1 MPLPLSNLCT
11 QGLSALA
18 LLAFSATTSVFTLQ
32 TTIPND
38 VSPCQEVVYRITLTN
53 SSPQPQAAGTLQY
66 CLPEGLQYTAVT
78 GLTVADGTDPRCP
91 VFSLPAI
98 NGNAGLSFE
107 LHVRVG
113 CAAPDQGGARDT
125 IRINAGGTPHDPLFG
140 SEYNVRV
147 PVVSLTPG
155 QNWDYTG
162 ATGDLFTRT
171 FTLRNEGFGAV
182 FQLFIIDTFAQTGVQ
197 LINTTGTMKGDTLI
211 LGGADLGPDGLLS
224 HLDSVV
230 VTQTL
235 RLSGCPNNN
244 LIVQYGWRCPDGETC
259 TSSKF
264 DFYSL
269 SAAFSAAPNVTVSTN
284 APFIPPGPCTPG
296 PLEIRIANTG
306 NAPALDIEWIAGYFG
321 FPTDPPETWQK
332 VGCMPMRFFS
342 AGFTALADVS
352 APGSAEAYRIPL
364 SILSADPDGPGGL
377 SDEDGDGQYDDL
389 APGNS
394 AVLTLNVE
402 FDPTCIAC
410 NNALASWYIGS
421 RVTFTNTCGNT
432 VSSAWPANL
441 GTGIAFSGE
450 GFDDANE
457 FLLEAGK
464 EYDFE
469 YGLNL
474 SFTGLDA
481 QCPNDSLI
489 LHFILPKVLTAPAV
503 FQPTLDGA
511 ALPNWAAGD
520 TLYLL
525 LPKPAG
531 NLVMPLLTVCPPDID
546 DSAICTPPYRPRTY
560 QAEVLMTWTCGD
572 GCDQELELLCAATD
586 HFTLDC
592 PRPEDTT
599 QMHGIFADS
608 FWVQRVTLGFTDHT
622 MTTRVD
628 LNTPGLA
635 LSTAIPYDTVLFRA
649 SALIDGT
656 VGDMFDS
663 AQIQVY
669 YFNDFNG
676 PYFNRL
682 NSAITLVDAESGQS
696 YLCDQLV
703 TDEYVWK
710 GYHIWEITLLPLTQ
724 PGGCLFAAGVRLT
737 PGDRIE
743 LEIRAHVNEDV
754 PNEDLTILDD
764 LRVRFPFMYHGDS
777 VLCKMKNAGFGVINP
792 DYAFSI
798 GQNFPLEVCEN
809 LRVELNFFQGY
820 SPKIDTDIF
829 PGEIRPL
836 FVYDSLWVNLGPG
849 YEYVPGSAVWQ
860 YDEGDGAVA
869 LPVTQQIPLAD
880 PTPVILASGAPG
892 LLFLRP
898 PGLPVTDYYKGGAPA
913 LLLFDARLLCPPDT
927 TRTLADVAGR
937 RLLAS
942 LDRINV
948 MQSVENTGIPDLNEL
963 SLTTSAP
970 LSVSRVPT
978 WYVEYCNPIPGFNI
992 PEPLIFISPG
1002 ATLQLTGATD
1012 VTDFGAPEPL
1022 ALEFPDS
1029 NTILIRGLRLD
1040 GDDCRT
1046 IEITAGLI
1054 DCVPDTLTL
1063 RPGLQCDNAAPCILD
1078 HPLELVFIPKEGFAQ
1093 INVTESPATAV
1104 SLCDPVDYTVKVL
1117 NVDEG
1122 NLYEVEVLV
1131 KLPQAGQVY
1140 VPGSAVAV
1148 YNGVNV
1154 PLPDPVATP
1163 DGLLWALDFSQ
1174 PPFNID
1180 GLPGVFAAP
1189 ANALEIRFQVET
1201 NCEYIDGARF
1211 FYSTSWNN
1219 VCGARKDAS
1228 RFVAPELSIV
1238 GEPTASNDYQ
1248 ILLDIPFPASFCAE
1262 VPLRVTVIN
1271 PGNLGPSGA
1280 NEKIRVA
1287 VPAGFNYVPGSFQA
1301 VHNGPAGPP
1310 AQLPFDEVLF
1320 LYFNMPP
1327 GVAAG
1332 DSVIFL
1338 FNIQNTVVTPACS
1351 ESYDFLVQTLQT
1363 QNVACDNA
1371 GCDIDFITRE
1381 APFSTVFEK
1390 PSYLL
1395 SDPSG
1400 SGQSLDAN
1408 QESWQIEF
1416 LINNTAANLPG
1427 GGALQVEIRL
1437 DVDQNGQLDA
1447 ADPLLQTAA
1456 ADVNGLLPGAARL
1469 FLETVNVPGIAA
1481 CSGIWIALTDT
1492 VCSCTQGAI
1501 YIPFIPLKNSGT
1513 DTAVCA
1519 GYPLQTG
1526 AVPANNYQYEW
1537 IPASPWLSDAGAANP
1552 VYLYQGNFGGGQLF
1566 SETIVLKTTRPAG
1579 CVSFDTVQITTR
1591 LVNLSLSASPALCWG
1606 DSTGSI
1612 SSMALGAEAP
1622 VTYTWNDPALTG
1634 DQLTGIP
1641 AGDYTLIVV
1650 DSLGCAD
1657 TASVTVTQ
1665 PEPLSVALTPSDYNG
1680 FGISCAGLADGS
1692 ITATAAGGTSA
1703 YQYAWSPAGSGP
1715 VLGNLPAGDYTVTVT
1730 DTNGCTAE
1738 GALTLDEPQ
1747 PLVLDTLVTDAV
1759 CPGGANGEITVS
1771 IEGGVAPFSAN
1782 GQTVTGSVWTQN
1794 NLVAG
1799 TYTVTVTDANNCSAQ
1814 ISAFVDSLLSTF
1826 SLTTDSTTCFGDA
1839 DGLIT
1844 IQGNGYPPFQY
1855 AWPGGANGA
1864 VFMGGA
1870 GTYTCTVT
1878 DALGCSYLLT
1888 AEIEQPALLVAGAEI
1903 VHPACF
1909 GDSTGQ
1915 ISLNASGGTAPY
1927 QFAPA
1932 GPVLNGLPDG
1942 VYPFLVTD
1950 ARGCTTAF
1958 DAVLTAPAPLN
1969 LSLNAVDVVCHG
1981 SSTGQVNTLS
1991 GGGVPPFSF
2000 QWSNGA
2006 GGANLNG
2013 VPAGVYTVTLTD
2025 ANGCTITGSGA
2036 VQEPPAY
2043 EPVFTP
2049 VQIPCAGKT
2058 NGVLSVENLPSGTL
2072 FGLDQQ
2078 PFTKINLFE
2087 RVRGGVRVLQIKDSL
2102 GCVFQ
2107 FEYEMPELPL
2117 ELGRVFSDTIIHIGD
2132 SVLLYTEINPA
2143 LPPGIMVDVQW
2154 LSLISALD
2162 SCGNCP
2168 ELWVKPLRTTPYPVR
2183 FTTPE
2188 GCVWEQQA
2196 LVGVLRDSVY
2206 APNVISID
2214 AQQPQNQ
2221 YFTLYSRP
2229 GALNR
2234 INSLRI
2240 FDRWGELVFERL
2252 NFAPNEF
2259 SLGWNGAWRGQKPVP
2274 GVFVWYAEVE
2284 YADGAAELLKGD
2296 VTVLR

>member
-1 MPLPLSNLCT
+1 MPLPLSNLCA
-11 QGLSALA
+11 QGLSAFA
-18 LLAFSATTSVFTLQ
+18 LLAFAANASVFTLQ
-32 TTIPND
+32 TNIPND
-38 VSPCQEVVYRITLTN
+38 LSPCQEAVYQVTITN
-53 SSPQPQAAGTLQY
+53 SSPQPQVAGALQY

-78 GLTVADGTDPRCP
+78 GLTVADGSDPRCP

-98 NGNAGLSFE
+98 NGNASLSFE
-107 LHVRVG
+107 LRVRVG
-113 CAAPDQGGARDT
+113 CSAPDQGGVRDT
-125 IRINAGGTPHDPLFG
+125 IRITTGGMPQDPLFG

-155 QNWDYTG
+155 QNWEYTG
-162 ATGDLFTRT
+162 ATGDVFSRT
-171 FTLRNEGFGAV
+171 FTLKNEGFGGV
-182 FQLFIIDTFAQTGVQ
+182 FQLFVIDTFARTGVE
-197 LINTTGTMKGDTLI
+197 LINTTGTVKGDTLV
-211 LGGADLGPDGLLS
+211 LSGADLGPDGLLS

-259 TSSKF
+259 ISSKF
-264 DFYSL
+264 DFNTL
-269 SAAFSAAPNVTVSTN
+269 SAAFSAAPNVEVSAN

-306 NAPALDIEWIAGYFG
+306 NAPALNLEWITGYYG
-321 FPTDPPETWQK
+321 FPTDPPEAWQK
-332 VGCMPMRFFS
+332 AECLPMHFFS
-342 AGFTALADVS
+342 AGTTPLTDVS
-352 APGSAEAYRIPL
+352 APGSIEPYRMPL
-364 SILSADPDGPGGL
+364 SVLTADPDGPGGL
-377 SDEDGDGQYDDL
+377 TDEDGDGRYDDL

-394 AVLTLNVE
+394 AILTLNVG
-402 FDPTCIAC
+402 FDPACIAC
-410 NNALASWYIGS
+410 NNALAGWYIGS

-441 GTGIAFSGE
+441 STGIAFSGE
-450 GFDDANE
+450 GFDDGNE

-464 EYDFE
+464 QYDFE
-469 YGLNL
+469 YGLNV
-474 SFTGLDA
+474 SFSGLDA

-489 LHFILPKVLTAPAV
+489 LHFILPEVLAAPPV

-531 NLVMPLLTVCPPDID
+531 NLVMPLTTVCPPDID
-546 DSAICTPPYRPRTY
+546 DSAICSPPYQPRTY
-560 QAEVLMTWTCGD
+560 QVEVLMTWTCGD
-572 GCDQELELLCAATD
+572 GCDKELELLCDAGD

-608 FWVQRVTLGFTDHT
+608 FWVQRVTLGFTDHS
-622 MTTRVD
+622 MSARVD
-628 LNTPGLA
+628 PATPGLA
-635 LSTAIPYDTVLFRA
+635 LNTAIPYDTVLMRA

-656 VGDMFDS
+656 SGDLFDS

-669 YFNDFNG
+669 YFNDFNS
-676 PYFNRL
+676 PYLKRL
-682 NSAITLVDAESGQS
+682 NTAVTLLDAESGQS

-724 PGGCLFAAGVRLT
+724 PGGCLYAGGVHLT
-737 PGDRIE
+737 LGDRIE
-743 LEIRAHVNEDV
+743 LEIRAHVTEDV
-754 PNEDLTILDD
+754 PNEDVTILDD

-777 VLCKMKNAGFGVINP
+777 VLCKMKNTEFRVINP
-792 DYAFSI
+792 DYAFSV

-809 LRVELNFFQGY
+809 LQVELNFFQGY
-820 SPKIDTDIF
+820 SPAIDTDIF

-836 FVYDSLWVNLGPG
+836 FVYDSLWVGLGPG

-860 YDEGDGAVA
+860 YDEGDGGAT

-880 PTPVILASGAPG
+880 PTTVTLASGEPG

-913 LLLFDARLLCPPDT
+913 LLRFDARLLCPPDT
-927 TRTLADVAGR
+927 TRTTADVVGR

-948 MQSVENTGIPDLNEL
+948 FQFAENTGVPDLNEL
-963 SLTTSAP
+963 SLTTTAP
-970 LSVSRVPT
+970 LSVSRIPT
-978 WYVEYCNPIPGFNI
+978 WYVTYCNPIPGFNI
-992 PEPLIFISPG
+992 PEPLIFITPG
-1002 ATLQLTGATD
+1002 STLQLTSAND
-1012 VTDFGAPEPL
+1012 VTDFGAPQPL

-1029 NTILIRGLRLD
+1029 STILIRGLRLD

-1063 RPGLQCDNAAPCILD
+1063 RPGLQCSNAAPCILD
-1078 HPLELVFIPKEGFAQ
+1078 HPLQLVFIPKEGFAQ
-1093 INVTESPATAV
+1093 VNVTESPATAV
-1104 SLCDPVDYTVKVL
+1104 SLCDPIDYTVKVL

-1122 NLYEVEVLV
+1122 DLYEVEVLV

-1148 YNGVNV
+1148 YNGVNA

-1163 DGLLWALDFSQ
+1163 EGLLWALDFAL
-1174 PPFNID
+1174 PPFNIA

-1189 ANALEIRFQVET
+1189 ANAFEIRFQVET
-1201 NCEYIDGARF
+1201 NCDYIDGTRF

-1228 RFVAPELSIV
+1228 RFVAPELSIA

-1248 ILLDIPFPASFCAE
+1248 IKLDLPFPASFCAE
-1262 VPLRVTVIN
+1262 IPVRVTVIN
-1271 PGNLGPSGA
+1271 PGNLGLSAA

-1287 VPAGFNYVPGSFQA
+1287 APAGFSYVPGSFQA
-1301 VHNGPAGPP
+1301 VHNGPPAPP
-1310 AQLPFDEVLF
+1310 ALLPFDDLLF
-1320 LYFNMPP
+1320 LYFNIPA

-1332 DSVIFL
+1332 DSIVFV
-1338 FNIQNTVVTPACS
+1338 FNIQNTIISPACS

-1381 APFSTVFEK
+1381 AQFSTVFEK

-1395 SDPSG
+1395 SDPAG

-1408 QESWQIEF
+1408 LESWQIEF
-1416 LINNTAANLPG
+1416 LMNNTAANLSG

-1437 DVDQNGQLDA
+1437 DADQNGQLDA
-1447 ADPLLQTAA
+1447 SDPLLQTLG
-1456 ADVNGLLPGAARL
+1456 ADVNGLLPGAGRL
-1469 FLETVNVPGIAA
+1469 FLETVNVPGIAT
-1481 CSGIWIALTDT
+1481 CSGLWVVLTDT
-1492 VCSCTQGAI
+1492 ICSCSQGAI
-1501 YIPFIPLKNSGT
+1501 YLPFIPLENAGS
-1513 DTAVCA
+1513 DTTLCA
-1519 GYPLQTG
+1519 GNLLQTG
-1526 AVPANNYQYEW
+1526 DAPAGNYLYEW
-1537 IPASPWLSDAGAANP
+1537 LPASPWLSDANAANP
-1552 VYLYQGNFGGGQLF
+1552 VYLYQGNFGGGHIF
-1566 SETIVLKTTRPAG
+1566 SETIILKTTRPAG

-1591 LVNLSLSASPALCWG
+1591 RVELSLNAAPALCWG

-1612 SSMALGAEAP
+1612 SSLTLGALPP
-1622 VTYTWNDPALTG
+1622 VTYTWNDPALMG

-1641 AGDYTLIVV
+1641 AGDYSLIVA

-1657 TASVTVTQ
+1657 TATVAVTQ
-1665 PEPLSVALTPSDYNG
+1665 PEPLDVTLTPSDYNG
-1680 FGISCAGLADGS
+1680 FGISCAGRADGS
-1692 ITATAAGGTSA
+1692 VTATAAGGTA
-1703 YQYAWSPAGSGP
+1703 GYQFVWLPAGSGP
-1715 VLGNLPAGDYTVTVT
+1715 VLGNLPAGAYTVTAT
-1730 DTNGCTAE
+1730 DANGCTVENTISLA
-1738 GALTLDEPQ
+1738 EPQ
-1747 PLVLDTLVTDAV
+1747 PLLLDTLVTDAV
-1759 CPGGANGEITVS
+1759 CPGAANGEITVS
-1771 IEGGVAPFSAN
+1771 IQGGVLPFSAN
-1782 GQTVTGSVWTQN
+1782 SQAVSGAVWTLS

-1799 TYTVTVTDANNCSAQ
+1799 PYTVTVTDANNCSAQ

-1826 SLTTDSTTCFGDA
+1826 SVTTDSATCFGDA
-1839 DGLIT
+1839 DGMIT

-1855 AWPGGANGA
+1855 AWPGGASGN
-1864 VFMGGA
+1864 VFTAAA
-1870 GTYTCTVT
+1870 GTHTCTVT
-1878 DALGCSYLLT
+1878 DALGCSYLLV
-1888 AEIEQPALLVAGAEI
+1888 ANIEQPALLEAAAGI

-1915 ISLNASGGTAPY
+1915 ISLSAAGGTPPY

-1932 GPVLNGLPDG
+1932 GPVLTGLPDG
-1942 VYPFLVTD
+1942 VYPIQVTD
-1950 ARGCTTAF
+1950 AHGCTAAL

-1969 LSLNAVDVVCHG
+1969 ILLNVVDVVCHG
-1981 SSTGQVNTLS
+1981 NSTGQVNTQS
-1991 GGGVPPFSF
+1991 GGGVQPFSF
-2000 QWSNGA
+2000 QWSDGA
-2006 GGANLNG
+2006 AGANLIG

-2025 ANGCTITGSGA
+2025 ANGCTISGSGA

-2043 EPVFTP
+2043 EPVFTA
-2049 VQIPCAGKT
+2049 VQIPCAGKN
-2058 NGVLSVENLPSGTL
+2058 NGILSVGNLPDGTL
-2072 FGLDQQ
+2072 YGLDQQ
-2078 PFTKINLFE
+2078 VFTEINLFE
-2087 RVRGGVRVLQIKDSL
+2087 RVRGGIRVLNIEDSL
-2102 GCVFQ
+2102 GCAFQ
-2107 FEYEMPELPL
+2107 FEYDMPELPL
-2117 ELGRVFSDTIIHIGD
+2117 ELGQVYADTVIHIGD
-2132 SVLLYTEINPA
+2132 SVLLYTEINPV
-2143 LPPGIMVDVQW
+2143 LPPGIRVDVQW
-2154 LSLISALD
+2154 LSLISAQG
-2162 SCGNCP
+2162 SCDTCP
-2168 ELWVKPLRTTPYPVR
+2168 ELWVKPFRTMPYPVR

-2188 GCVWEQQA
+2188 GCVWEQQV

-2206 APNVISID
+2206 APNAISFD
-2214 AQQPQNQ
+2214 ALQPQNQ
-2221 YFTLYSRP
+2221 YFTLYTRP

-2240 FDRWGELVFERL
+2240 FDRWGDLVFERL

-2259 SLGWNGAWRGQKPVP
+2259 NLGWNGTQRGKKPVP

-2284 YADGAAELLKGD
+2284 YADGTAELLKGD